1 MMGSLGRKIRRKQ
14 RSDLRKKM
22 KKQGKE
28 IEDQIS
34 KLPKACDEC
43 DAPFDKSKTDQLDQW
58 RIAVYDDGKVNL
70 VCGDCVPDSV
80 KE

>member
-1 MMGSLGRKIRRKQ
+1 MGSLGRKIRRKQ

-43 DAPFDKSKTDQLDQW
+43 DTPFDKSKTDQLDQW